1 MRTIA
6 CITCGTVTPA
16 RCNRQKYCGPC
27 GEAAKAMRKH
37 LYEQAR
43 QDRVSENRA
52 ARHRPCCKCG
62 KQSGKDN
69 PAAIA
74 PYLCGKCRKELPRSI
89 SCSCSECG
97 IKFPA
102 DTLLRKKCDICS
114 ALADGL
120 SLVCPLPRACECCGA
135 TFTPSS
141 GRQVRQRFCGKKC
154 KDKKARLPNTTCPV
168 CRKGFYKRAA
178 QPNRK
183 TCSARCWS
191 ALVSRKRGP
200 VSVTRYRAACDKCGV
215 LHWSNILNKVRC
227 DACKRAPAY
236 LEPRNCTICGV
247 LWQPLV
253 RNAFGHRG
261 LCGEASCLAAHEEL
275 VRQRKRDGR
284 NRSRRIHGNKSTH
297 RKRARHYG
305 VYYEPIDVKFVF
317 NRDRWHCK
325 ICGVSTPKRL
335 RGSCEPNAPELDH
348 IIPLSLGGAHA
359 YDNVQCACRACNG
372 AKGNSKAIGQLL
384 MFAAA

>member
-1 MRTIA
+1 MKKSE
-6 CITCGTVTPA
+6 CCVCGTGFYSIYKRNTCSPQ
-16 RCNRQKYCGPC
+16 C
-27 GEAAKAMRKH
+27 AKIRRGNAGG
-37 LYEQAR
+37 
-43 QDRVSENRA
+43 VC
-52 ARHRPCCKCG
+52 RPCAKCDR
-62 KQSGKDN
+62 QSAKNN
-69 PAAIA
+69 PSTLG
-74 PYLCGKCRKELPRSI
+74 PYLCSQCRIKAPRSFSCKECGRYGAWKRLALCDLCGYLADERPRVSALPRD
-89 SCSCSECG
+89 CQ
-97 IKFPA
+97 
-102 DTLLRKKCDICS
+102 
-114 ALADGL
+114 
-120 SLVCPLPRACECCGA
+120 CCGNR
-135 TFTPSS
+135 FTPKANIAAVFCSKACCS
-141 GRQVRQRFCGKKC
+141 KRGRK
-154 KDKKARLPNTTCPV
+154 PNATCPV
-168 CRKGFYKRAA
+168 CNEGFYKNPA

-183 TCSARCWS
+183 TCSQRCWS

-200 VSVTRYRAACDKCGV
+200 VSVTRYRAACNKCGV
-215 LHWSNILNKVRC
+215 LHWSNIPNKVRC

-253 RNAFGHRG
+253 RNAFGPRS
-261 LCGEASCLAAHEEL
+261 LCGAASCLAAHEEI
-275 VRQRKRDGR
+275 VRQRERDGR